1 VCLDCARGFGAPREV
16 VETAPNFSPAFQMNI
31 SEAFIRRPI
40 ATSLLATG
48 LMLAGLVAYRFLPV
62 APLPQVDFP
71 TINVSANY
79 PGVDPGTAATS
90 LAAPLERRF
99 ANIAGVNEITSV
111 SQLNGTRI
119 TLQFDL
125 SRDINGAARDVQA
138 AINAASS
145 ELPAGLP
152 SPPTYRKANPND
164 TPVLILALTS
174 DAVPL
179 SQIYNQAE
187 ELLVP
192 AISQVPGVSEVD
204 VGGGARTAVRVQIDP
219 AALASMGLSMDNVRA
234 VLQGQNKDEPKGA
247 IDGDRISFTVN
258 TNDQLFTADQ
268 YKNLIIGEKNGVPI
282 PLSAVGHAIDATED
296 RLQAGW
302 FNSKRAVVMF
312 VRKQADANVIETV
325 DRIKAA
331 LPQLQRWLPPAI
343 HLQIQSDRTLTI
355 RASVADVQTALL
367 ISVALVVMVCFL
379 FLRRV
384 STTFIVCITVPL
396 ALAGTFAMM
405 YLLKFSLDN
414 ISLMALT
421 ISVGFVVDDAIVVIE
436 NIVRH
441 LEQGLSPF
449 EATIRGARQIGFTV
463 VSISISL
470 VAVFIP
476 LLFMGGIIGRQFHEF
491 SVTLSVAILVSAVV
505 SLTLT
510 PMLCSRFLRE
520 EKPEQYRGWFYRTTE
535 RIFEGMIDVYSRSLR
550 WVLRHSFLMLL
561 VTTLTLCMTIW
572 LYNIVPKGFFP
583 QQDTGMIMG
592 ITEAAQDISFEAM
605 VKKQNLVTE
614 IVKSDPAV
622 ASVTSAVG
630 SGGGGNGNTGRMF
643 ITLKPRKE
651 RNVTATEVVAR
662 IRGKTA
668 RIPGVSVFLQ
678 AAQDIRIGGRA
689 TKGQYIYSLVSPS
702 QDDLNTYVPKLMA
715 ALQKSAKLKDVT
727 TDQQQS
733 GLQSNV
739 LVDRVKASELGI
751 RPQQV
756 DSALDSAFGQREVSV
771 VYNDRDQFHVV
782 LEALPQYLGDPS
794 ALSKI
799 YIPGSN
805 GIQVPLSAI
814 AKIQTTNTP
823 TAINHQGQFPAV
835 TFSFNLDPG
844 TSLQGATRIIEQ
856 AARNINMPD
865 TIRGSFQG
873 TAQVF
878 QDSLSSEPILILTAI
893 IAVYIVLG
901 VLYESYVHPLTIL
914 STLPSAGL
922 GALLA
927 LILWKVDLSIVSI
940 IGIIL
945 LIGIV
950 KKNAIMMVDFALEV
964 EREHN
969 LSPAEAIYQAC
980 CVRFRPILMTT
991 LAAMFGAI
999 PLAIGQGDGSEIRQ
1013 PLGVAIIGGLLVSQ
1027 LLTLYTTPV
1036 IYLYLDRLRQGRSR
1050 SEPIALPNPA

>member
-1 VCLDCARGFGAPREV
+1 
-16 VETAPNFSPAFQMNI
+16 MNI
-31 SEAFIRRPI
+31 SEPFVRRPI
-40 ATSLLATG
+40 ATSLLAIG
-48 LMLAGLVAYRFLPV
+48 LMLVGAVAYKFLPV

-71 TINVSANY
+71 SINVSATY
-79 PGVDPGTAATS
+79 SGVDPETAATS

-145 ELPAGLP
+145 ELPPGLP

-164 TPVLILALTS
+164 LPVLILALTS
-174 DAVPL
+174 DSVPL
-179 SQIYNQAE
+179 SVIYNQAV

-192 AISQVPGVSEVD
+192 ALSQVPGVSEVD
-204 VGGGARTAVRVQIDP
+204 VGGGARTAVRIQVDP
-219 AALASMGLSMDNVRA
+219 AALASMGLSIDNVRA
-234 VLQGQNKDEPKGA
+234 VLQSQNKDSPKGA
-247 IDGDRISFTVN
+247 IDGDQISFTIN
-258 TNDQLFTADQ
+258 ANDQLFNADQ

-282 PLSAVGHAIDATED
+282 PLSAVGRAIDGTED
-296 RLQAGW
+296 RLQAAW
-302 FNSKRAVVMF
+302 FNSKRAVVLF

-325 DRIKAA
+325 DRMKAI
-331 LPQLQRWLPPAI
+331 LPQLERWLPPAI
-343 HLQIQSDRTLTI
+343 HLEIQSDRTVTI
-355 RASVADVQTALL
+355 RASVADVQTSLL
-367 ISVALVVMVCFL
+367 ISVGLVVLVCFV
-379 FLRRV
+379 FLRRI
-384 STTFIVCITVPL
+384 STTFIACVTVPL
-396 ALAGTFAMM
+396 ALAGTFAVM

-441 LEQGLSPF
+441 LEQGLTPL
-449 EATIRGARQIGFTV
+449 EATLAGARQIGFTV
-463 VSISISL
+463 LSISISL

-510 PMLCSRFLRE
+510 PMLCSRLLRE
-520 EKPEQYRGWFYRTTE
+520 ETSGQTRGWFYRVTE
-535 RIFEGMIDVYSRSLR
+535 KMLSGLIGVYSSSLR
-550 WVLRHSFLMLL
+550 WVLRHSFLMLI
-561 VTTLTLCMTIW
+561 VTGVTICLTIW
-572 LYNIVPKGFFP
+572 LYTIVPKGFFP
-583 QQDTGMIMG
+583 QQDTGLIMG
-592 ITEAAQDISFEAM
+592 ITEAAQDISFDAM
-605 VKKQNLVTE
+605 VLKQNQVTE
-614 IVKSDPAV
+614 IVKNDPAV

-630 SGGGGNGNTGRMF
+630 SGGGGSLNTGRMF
-643 ITLKPRKE
+643 ITLKPRRE
-651 RNVTATEVVAR
+651 RDLNATEVVAR

-668 RIPGVSVFLQ
+668 RIPGIGVFLQ
-678 AAQDIRIGGRA
+678 ASQDIRIGGRA

-702 QDDLNTYVPKLMA
+702 QDDLNSFAPKLMA
-715 ALQKSAKLKDVT
+715 ALQKNPKLKDLT
-727 TDQQQS
+727 TDQQQQ

-739 LVDRVKASELGI
+739 VVDRNKASQLGI
-751 RPQQV
+751 QPEQV
-756 DSALDSAFGQREVSV
+756 DSALYSAFGQRAVSV
-771 VYNDRDQFHVV
+771 VYNDRDQFHVI
-782 LEALPQYLGDPS
+782 LEALPQYLADPT
-794 ALSKI
+794 ALDKI
-799 YIPGSN
+799 YISGTT

-814 AKIQTTNTP
+814 AHFQTSYTP

-844 TSLQGATRIIEQ
+844 TSLEQATAIIEK
-856 AARNINMPD
+856 AASDIHMPD
-865 TIRGSFQG
+865 SIRGSFQG

-878 QDSLSSEPILILTAI
+878 QDSLSSEPVLILTAI

-901 VLYESYVHPLTIL
+901 ILYESYIHPITIL

-927 LILWKVDLSIVSI
+927 LILCKVDLSIVSI

-950 KKNAIMMVDFALEV
+950 KKNAIMMVDFALEA
-964 EREHN
+964 EREQK
-969 LSPAEAIYQAC
+969 LSPADAIYQAC
-980 CVRFRPILMTT
+980 VVRFRPILMTT
-991 LAAMFGAI
+991 LAAMFGAV
-999 PLAIGQGDGSEIRQ
+999 PLAVGHGDGSEIRQ
-1013 PLGVAIIGGLLVSQ
+1013 PLGVAIIGGLIVSQ
-1027 LLTLYTTPV
+1027 LLTLYTTPI
-1036 IYLYLDRLRQGRSR
+1036 IYLYLDRLRVQRHDPAPVA
-1050 SEPIALPNPA
+1050 EPHPA

>member
-1 VCLDCARGFGAPREV
+1 M
-16 VETAPNFSPAFQMNI
+16 SI
-31 SEAFIRRPI
+31 SEPFVRRPI
-40 ATSLLATG
+40 ATSLLAVG
-48 LMLAGLVAYRFLPV
+48 LLLVGIVAYRFLPV

-71 TINVSANY
+71 SINVSATY
-79 PGVDPGTAATS
+79 SGVDPETAATS

-145 ELPAGLP
+145 ELPPGLP

-164 TPVLILALTS
+164 LPVLILALTS
-174 DAVPL
+174 DSVPL
-179 SQIYNQAE
+179 SVIYNQAE

-192 AISQVPGVSEVD
+192 ALSQVPGVSEVD
-204 VGGGARTAVRVQIDP
+204 VGGGARTAVRVQVDP
-219 AALASMGLSMDNVRA
+219 AALASMGLSIDNVRA
-234 VLQGQNKDEPKGA
+234 VLQSQNKDEPKGA
-247 IDGDRISFTVN
+247 VDGDRIHFTVN
-258 TNDQLFTADQ
+258 ANDQLFNADQ

-282 PLSAVGHAIDATED
+282 PLSAVGHAIDGTED
-296 RLQAGW
+296 RLQAAW
-302 FNSKRAVVMF
+302 FNSKRAVVLF

-325 DRIKAA
+325 DRMKAL
-331 LPQLQRWLPPAI
+331 LPQLERWLPPAI
-343 HLQIQSDRTLTI
+343 HLDIQSDRTVTI
-355 RASVADVQTALL
+355 RASVADVQTSLL
-367 ISVALVVMVCFL
+367 ISVGLVVMVCFV

-384 STTFIVCITVPL
+384 STTFIACVTVPL

-441 LEQGLSPF
+441 LEQGLTPL
-449 EATIRGARQIGFTV
+449 EATLKGARQIGFTV
-463 VSISISL
+463 LSISVSL

-491 SVTLSVAILVSAVV
+491 SVTLSVAIIVSAVV

-510 PMLCSRFLRE
+510 PMLCSRLLRGE
-520 EKPEQYRGWFYRTTE
+520 ESAQTRGWFYRATE
-535 RIFEGMIDVYSRSLR
+535 KMFNGMLGLYSRSLQ
-550 WVLRHSFLMLL
+550 WVLRHSFLMMI
-561 VTTLTLCMTIW
+561 VTAVTICLTVW
-572 LYNIVPKGFFP
+572 LYTIVPKGFFP
-583 QQDTGMIMG
+583 QQDTGLIMG
-592 ITEAAQDISFEAM
+592 ITEAAQDISFDAM
-605 VKKQNLVTE
+605 VQKQNLVTE
-614 IVKSDPAV
+614 IVRNDPAV

-630 SGGGGNGNTGRMF
+630 SGGGGSLNTGRMF

-651 RNVTATEVVAR
+651 RNITATEVVAR

-668 RIPGVSVFLQ
+668 RIPGIGVFLQ
-678 AAQDIRIGGRA
+678 ASQDIRIGGRA

-702 QDDLNTYVPKLMA
+702 QGDLSSFVPKLMA
-715 ALQKSAKLKDVT
+715 ALQKNSKLKDLT
-727 TDQQQS
+727 TDQQQL

-739 LVDRVKASELGI
+739 VVDRIKASQLGI
-751 RPQQV
+751 QPEQV
-756 DSALDSAFGQREVSV
+756 DSVLYSAFGQRAVSV
-771 VYNDRDQFHVV
+771 VYNDRDQFHVI
-782 LEALPQYLGDPS
+782 LEALPQYLADPT
-794 ALSKI
+794 ALDKV
-799 YIPGSN
+799 YISGTA

-814 AKIQTTNTP
+814 AHFQFSNTP

-844 TSLQGATRIIEQ
+844 TSLEQATAIIEK
-856 AARNINMPD
+856 AASDIHMPD
-865 TIRGSFQG
+865 SVRGSFQG

-893 IAVYIVLG
+893 VAVYIVLG
-901 VLYESYVHPLTIL
+901 VLYESYIHPITIL

-927 LILWKVDLSIVSI
+927 LLLCHVDLSIVSI

-950 KKNAIMMVDFALEV
+950 KKNAIMMVDFALEA
-964 EREHN
+964 EREQN
-969 LSPAEAIYQAC
+969 LTPAEAIYQAC
-980 CVRFRPILMTT
+980 IVRFRPIMMTT
-991 LAAMFGAI
+991 LAAMFGAV
-999 PLAIGQGDGSEIRQ
+999 PLATGQGDGSEIRQ
-1013 PLGVAIIGGLLVSQ
+1013 PLGVAIIGGLIVSQ
-1027 LLTLYTTPV
+1027 LLTLYTTPI
-1036 IYLYLDRLRQGRSR
+1036 IYLYLDRLQVRRQETAPVA
-1050 SEPIALPNPA
+1050 EPHPA

>member
-1 VCLDCARGFGAPREV
+1 
-16 VETAPNFSPAFQMNI
+16 MNI
-31 SEAFIRRPI
+31 SEPFIRRPI
-40 ATSLLATG
+40 ATSLLAAG

-71 TINVSANY
+71 TINVSAN
-79 PGVDPGTAATS
+79 DPGADPDTAATS

-99 ANIAGVNEITSV
+99 ANIAGINEITSV
-111 SQLNGTRI
+111 SQLNGARI

-138 AINAASS
+138 AINAASN
-145 ELPAGLP
+145 ELPSGLP
-152 SPPTYRKANPND
+152 NPPSYRKANPND

-179 SQIYNQAE
+179 SQIYNLAE

-204 VGGGARTAVRVQIDP
+204 VGGGARTAVRIQVDP
-219 AALASMGLSMDNVRA
+219 AALASMGLNIDNVRA

-258 TNDQLFTADQ
+258 ANDQLFNADQ
-268 YKNLIIGEKNGVPI
+268 YKNLIIGERNGVPV
-282 PLSAVGHAIDATED
+282 PLSAVGRAIDATED
-296 RLQAGW
+296 RLQAAW
-302 FNSKRAVVMF
+302 FNSKRSVVMF
-312 VRKQADANVIETV
+312 VRKQADANVIQTV
-325 DRIKAA
+325 DRIKAI

-343 HLQIQSDRTLTI
+343 HVQIQSDRTLTI
-355 RASVADVQTALL
+355 RASVADVQTSLL

-384 STTFIVCITVPL
+384 SSTFIACVTVPL

-436 NIVRH
+436 NVVRH
-441 LEQGLSPF
+441 LEQGMTPL
-449 EATIRGARQIGFTV
+449 EATLKGARQIGFTV

-476 LLFMGGIIGRQFHEF
+476 LLFMGGTIGRQFHEF

-510 PMLCSRFLRE
+510 PMLCSRLLRE
-520 EKPEQYRGWFYRTTE
+520 QKSEQHQGWFYKITE
-535 RIFEGMIDVYSRSLR
+535 VAFKGMLGLYSRTLR
-550 WVLRHSFLMLL
+550 WVLKHSFLMLL
-561 VTTLTLCMTIW
+561 VTAATICVTVW

-583 QQDTGMIMG
+583 QQDTGLIMG

-605 VKKQNLVTE
+605 VAKQNMVTE
-614 IVKSDPAV
+614 IVKRDPAV

-651 RNVTATEVVAR
+651 RNATATEVVAR

-668 RIPGVSVFLQ
+668 GIPGIGVFLQ

-689 TKGQYIYSLVSPS
+689 TKGQYIYSLVSAS
-702 QDDLNTYVPKLMA
+702 QADLNTYVPKLMA
-715 ALQKSAKLKDVT
+715 ALQKNPKLKDLT
-727 TDQQQS
+727 TDQQQR
-733 GLQSNV
+733 GLQTNV
-739 LVDRVKASELGI
+739 VVDRVKASQLGI
-751 RPQQV
+751 YPQQV
-756 DSALDSAFGQREVSV
+756 DSALYSAFGQRQVSV
-771 VYNDRDQFHVV
+771 VYNDRDQFHVI
-782 LEALPQYLGDPS
+782 LEASPQYLADPT
-794 ALSKI
+794 ALEKI
-799 YIPGSN
+799 YVTGA
-805 GIQVPLSAI
+805 GRLQVPLSAI
-814 AKIQTTNTP
+814 ASIQTSNTP

-844 TSLQGATRIIEQ
+844 ISLQEATQIIEK
-856 AARNINMPD
+856 AARDVNMPD
-865 TIRGSFQG
+865 TVQGSFQG

-878 QDSLSSEPILILTAI
+878 HDSLSSQPVLILTAI

-901 VLYESYVHPLTIL
+901 VLYESYIHPLTIL

-927 LILWKVDLSIVSI
+927 LLICRIDLSIVSV

-964 EREHN
+964 ERDEQ
-969 LSPAEAIYQAC
+969 LPPAEAIYQAC
-980 CVRFRPILMTT
+980 CIRFRPIIMTT
-991 LAAMFGAI
+991 LAAMFGAV

-1013 PLGVAIIGGLLVSQ
+1013 PLGVAIIGGLIVSQ
-1027 LLTLYTTPV
+1027 MLTLYTTPV
-1036 IYLYLDRLRQGRSR
+1036 IYLYLDRLRQPRRG
-1050 SEPIALPNPA
+1050 SEPVALPHPA

>member
-1 VCLDCARGFGAPREV
+1 
-16 VETAPNFSPAFQMNI
+16 MNI
-31 SEAFIRRPI
+31 SEPFIRRPI
-40 ATSLLATG
+40 ATSLLAAG

-71 TINVSANY
+71 TINVSAN
-79 PGVDPGTAATS
+79 DPGADPDTAATS

-99 ANIAGVNEITSV
+99 ANIAGINEITSV
-111 SQLNGTRI
+111 SQLNGARI

-138 AINAASS
+138 AINAASN
-145 ELPAGLP
+145 ELPSGLP
-152 SPPTYRKANPND
+152 NPPSYRKANPND

-179 SQIYNQAE
+179 SQIYNLAE

-204 VGGGARTAVRVQIDP
+204 VGGGARTAVRIQVDP
-219 AALASMGLSMDNVRA
+219 AALASMGLNIDNVRA

-247 IDGDRISFTVN
+247 IDGDLISFTVN
-258 TNDQLFTADQ
+258 ANDQLFNADQ
-268 YKNLIIGEKNGVPI
+268 YKNLIIGERNGVPV
-282 PLSAVGHAIDATED
+282 PLSAVGRAIDATED
-296 RLQAGW
+296 RLQAAW
-302 FNSKRAVVMF
+302 FNSKRSVVMF
-312 VRKQADANVIETV
+312 VRKQADANVIQTV
-325 DRIKAA
+325 DRIKAI

-343 HLQIQSDRTLTI
+343 HVQIQSDRTLTI
-355 RASVADVQTALL
+355 RASVADVQTSLL

-384 STTFIVCITVPL
+384 SSTFIACVTVPL

-436 NIVRH
+436 NVVRH
-441 LEQGLSPF
+441 LEQGMTPL
-449 EATIRGARQIGFTV
+449 EATLKGARQIGFTV

-476 LLFMGGIIGRQFHEF
+476 LLFMGGTIGRQFHEF

-510 PMLCSRFLRE
+510 PMLCSRLLRE
-520 EKPEQYRGWFYRTTE
+520 QTPEQAQGWFYKITE
-535 RIFEGMIDVYSRSLR
+535 GAFKGMLGLYSRTLR
-550 WVLRHSFLMLL
+550 WVLKHSFLMLL
-561 VTTLTLCMTIW
+561 VTAATICVTVW
-572 LYNIVPKGFFP
+572 LYNVVPKGFFP
-583 QQDTGMIMG
+583 QQDTGLIMG

-605 VKKQNLVTE
+605 VAKQNLVTE
-614 IVKSDPAV
+614 IVKRDPAV

-651 RNVTATEVVAR
+651 RNATATEVVAR

-668 RIPGVSVFLQ
+668 GIPGIGVFLQ

-689 TKGQYIYSLVSPS
+689 TKGQYIYSLVSAS
-702 QDDLNTYVPKLMA
+702 QADLNTYVPKLTD
-715 ALQKSAKLKDVT
+715 ALQKNPKLKDLT
-727 TDQQQS
+727 TDQQQL
-733 GLQSNV
+733 GLQTNV
-739 LVDRVKASELGI
+739 VVDRVKASQLGI
-751 RPQQV
+751 YPQQV
-756 DSALDSAFGQREVSV
+756 DSALYSAFGQRQVSV
-771 VYNDRDQFHVV
+771 VYNDRDQFHVI
-782 LEALPQYLGDPS
+782 LEASPQYLADPT
-794 ALSKI
+794 ALEKI
-799 YIPGSN
+799 YVTGA
-805 GIQVPLSAI
+805 GRIQVPLSAI
-814 AKIQTTNTP
+814 ASIQTSNTP

-844 TSLQGATRIIEQ
+844 VSLQEATQIIEK
-856 AARNINMPD
+856 AARDINMPD
-865 TIRGSFQG
+865 TVRGSFQG

-878 QDSLSSEPILILTAI
+878 QDSLSSQPVLILTAI

-901 VLYESYVHPLTIL
+901 ILYESYIHPLTIL

-927 LILWKVDLSIVSI
+927 LLICRVDLSIVSV

-964 EREHN
+964 ERDEQ
-969 LSPAEAIYQAC
+969 LPPAEAIYQAC
-980 CVRFRPILMTT
+980 CIRFRPIIMTT
-991 LAAMFGAI
+991 LAAMFGAV

-1013 PLGVAIIGGLLVSQ
+1013 PLGVAIIGGLIVSQ
-1027 LLTLYTTPV
+1027 MLTLYTTPV
-1036 IYLYLDRLRQGRSR
+1036 IYLYLDRLRQPRRG
-1050 SEPIALPNPA
+1050 SEPVALPHPA

>member
-1 VCLDCARGFGAPREV
+1 
-16 VETAPNFSPAFQMNI
+16 MNI
-31 SEAFIRRPI
+31 SEPFVRRPI
-40 ATSLLATG
+40 ATSLLAIG
-48 LMLAGLVAYRFLPV
+48 LMLVGAVAYKFLPV

-71 TINVSANY
+71 SINVSATY
-79 PGVDPGTAATS
+79 SGVDPETAATS

-145 ELPAGLP
+145 ELPPGLP

-164 TPVLILALTS
+164 LPVLILALTS
-174 DAVPL
+174 DSVPL
-179 SQIYNQAE
+179 SVIYNQAV

-192 AISQVPGVSEVD
+192 ALSQVPGVSEVD
-204 VGGGARTAVRVQIDP
+204 VGGGARTAVRIQVDP
-219 AALASMGLSMDNVRA
+219 AALASMGLSIDNVRA
-234 VLQGQNKDEPKGA
+234 VLQSQNKDSPKGA
-247 IDGDRISFTVN
+247 IDGDQISFTIN
-258 TNDQLFTADQ
+258 ANDQLFNADQ

-282 PLSAVGHAIDATED
+282 PLSAVGRAIDGTED
-296 RLQAGW
+296 RLQAAW
-302 FNSKRAVVMF
+302 FNSKRAVVLF

-325 DRIKAA
+325 DRMKAI
-331 LPQLQRWLPPAI
+331 LPQLERWLPPAI
-343 HLQIQSDRTLTI
+343 HLEIQSDRTVTI
-355 RASVADVQTALL
+355 RASVADVQTSLL
-367 ISVALVVMVCFL
+367 ISVGLVVLVCFV
-379 FLRRV
+379 FLRRI
-384 STTFIVCITVPL
+384 STTFIACVTVPL
-396 ALAGTFAMM
+396 ALAGTFAVM

-441 LEQGLSPF
+441 LEQGLTPL
-449 EATIRGARQIGFTV
+449 EATLAGARQIGFTV
-463 VSISISL
+463 LSISISL

-510 PMLCSRFLRE
+510 PMLCSRLLRE
-520 EKPEQYRGWFYRTTE
+520 ETSGQTRGWFYRVTE
-535 RIFEGMIDVYSRSLR
+535 KMLSGLIGVYSSSLR
-550 WVLRHSFLMLL
+550 WVLRHSFLMLI
-561 VTTLTLCMTIW
+561 VTGVTICLTIW
-572 LYNIVPKGFFP
+572 LYTIVPKGFFP
-583 QQDTGMIMG
+583 QQDTGLIMG
-592 ITEAAQDISFEAM
+592 ITEAAQDISFDAM
-605 VKKQNLVTE
+605 VLKQNQVTE
-614 IVKSDPAV
+614 IVKNDPAV

-630 SGGGGNGNTGRMF
+630 SSGGGSLNTGRMF
-643 ITLKPRKE
+643 ITLKPRRE
-651 RNVTATEVVAR
+651 RDLNATEVVAR

-668 RIPGVSVFLQ
+668 RIPGIGVFLQ
-678 AAQDIRIGGRA
+678 ASQDIRIGGRA

-702 QDDLNTYVPKLMA
+702 QDDLNSFAPKLMA
-715 ALQKSAKLKDVT
+715 ALQKNPKLKDLT
-727 TDQQQS
+727 TDQQQQ

-739 LVDRVKASELGI
+739 VVDRNKASQLGI
-751 RPQQV
+751 QPEQV
-756 DSALDSAFGQREVSV
+756 DSALYSAFGQRAVSV
-771 VYNDRDQFHVV
+771 VYNDRDQFHVI
-782 LEALPQYLGDPS
+782 LEALPQYLADPT
-794 ALSKI
+794 ALDKI
-799 YIPGSN
+799 YISGTT

-814 AKIQTTNTP
+814 AHFQTSYTP

-844 TSLQGATRIIEQ
+844 TSLEQATAIIEK
-856 AARNINMPD
+856 AASDIHMPD
-865 TIRGSFQG
+865 SIRGSFQG

-878 QDSLSSEPILILTAI
+878 QDSLSSEPVLILTAI

-901 VLYESYVHPLTIL
+901 ILYESYIHPITIL

-927 LILWKVDLSIVSI
+927 LILCKVDLSIVSI

-950 KKNAIMMVDFALEV
+950 KKNAIMMVDFALEA
-964 EREHN
+964 EREQK
-969 LSPAEAIYQAC
+969 LSPADAIYQAC
-980 CVRFRPILMTT
+980 VVRFRPILMTT
-991 LAAMFGAI
+991 LAAMFGAV
-999 PLAIGQGDGSEIRQ
+999 PLAVGHGDGSEIRQ
-1013 PLGVAIIGGLLVSQ
+1013 PLGVAIIGGLIVSQ
-1027 LLTLYTTPV
+1027 LLTLYTTPI
-1036 IYLYLDRLRQGRSR
+1036 IYLYLDRLRVQRHDPAPVA
-1050 SEPIALPNPA
+1050 EPHPA

>member
-1 VCLDCARGFGAPREV
+1 
-16 VETAPNFSPAFQMNI
+16 MNI
-31 SEAFIRRPI
+31 SEPFVRRPI
-40 ATSLLATG
+40 ATSLLAVG
-48 LMLAGLVAYRFLPV
+48 LLLVGAVAYRFLPV

-71 TINVSANY
+71 SINVSASY
-79 PGVDPGTAATS
+79 SGVDPETAATS

-145 ELPAGLP
+145 ELPPGLP

-164 TPVLILALTS
+164 LPVLILALTS
-174 DAVPL
+174 DSVPL
-179 SQIYNQAE
+179 SVIYNQAE

-192 AISQVPGVSEVD
+192 ALSQVPGVSEVD
-204 VGGGARTAVRVQIDP
+204 VGGGARTAVRIQVDP
-219 AALASMGLSMDNVRA
+219 AALASMGLSIDNVRA
-234 VLQGQNKDEPKGA
+234 VLQSQNKDSPKGA
-247 IDGDRISFTVN
+247 IDGDHISFTIN
-258 TNDQLFTADQ
+258 ANDQLFNADQ

-282 PLSAVGHAIDATED
+282 PLSAVGRAIDATED
-296 RLQAGW
+296 RLQAAW
-302 FNSKRAVVMF
+302 FNSKRAVVLF

-325 DRIKAA
+325 DRMKAI
-331 LPQLQRWLPPAI
+331 LPQLERWLPPAI
-343 HLQIQSDRTLTI
+343 HLEIQSDRTLTI
-355 RASVADVQTALL
+355 RASVADVQTSLL
-367 ISVALVVMVCFL
+367 ISVGLVVMVCFV

-384 STTFIVCITVPL
+384 STTFIACVTVPL
-396 ALAGTFAMM
+396 ALAGTFAVM

-441 LEQGLSPF
+441 LEQGFTPL
-449 EATIRGARQIGFTV
+449 EATLKGARQIGFTV
-463 VSISISL
+463 LSISISL

-510 PMLCSRFLRE
+510 PMLCSRLLRE
-520 EKPEQYRGWFYRTTE
+520 EKSDQPRGWFYRATE
-535 RIFEGMIDVYSRSLR
+535 TMLSGLINIYSSSLR
-550 WVLRHSFLMLL
+550 WVLRHSFLMLI
-561 VTTLTLCMTIW
+561 VTAVTICLTVW
-572 LYNIVPKGFFP
+572 LYTIVPKGFFP
-583 QQDTGMIMG
+583 QQDTGLIMG
-592 ITEAAQDISFEAM
+592 ITEAAQDISFDAM
-605 VKKQNLVTE
+605 VLKQNQVTE
-614 IVKSDPAV
+614 IVKNDPAV

-630 SGGGGNGNTGRMF
+630 SGGGGSLNTGRMF
-643 ITLKPRKE
+643 ITLKPRRE
-651 RNVTATEVVAR
+651 RDLNATEVVAR

-668 RIPGVSVFLQ
+668 KIPGIGVFLQ
-678 AAQDIRIGGRA
+678 ASQDIRIGGRA

-702 QDDLNTYVPKLMA
+702 QDDLNSFVPKLMA
-715 ALQKSAKLKDVT
+715 ALQKNPKLKDLT
-727 TDQQQS
+727 TDQQQQ

-739 LVDRVKASELGI
+739 VVDRVKASQLGI
-751 RPQQV
+751 QPEQV
-756 DSALDSAFGQREVSV
+756 DSALYSAFGQRAVSV
-771 VYNDRDQFHVV
+771 VYNDRDQFHVI
-782 LEALPQYLGDPS
+782 LEALPQYLADPT
-794 ALSKI
+794 ALDKI
-799 YIPGSN
+799 YISGTT

-814 AKIQTTNTP
+814 AHFQTSNTP

-844 TSLQGATRIIEQ
+844 TSLEQATAIIEK
-856 AARNINMPD
+856 AASDIHMPD
-865 TIRGSFQG
+865 SIRGSFQG

-901 VLYESYVHPLTIL
+901 VLYESYIHPITIL

-927 LILWKVDLSIVSI
+927 LLLCKVDLSIVSI

-950 KKNAIMMVDFALEV
+950 KKNAIMMVDFALEA
-964 EREHN
+964 EREQK
-969 LSPAEAIYQAC
+969 LSPADAIYQAC
-980 CVRFRPILMTT
+980 VVRFRPILMTT
-991 LAAMFGAI
+991 LAAMFGAV
-999 PLAIGQGDGSEIRQ
+999 PLAMGHGDGSEIRQ
-1013 PLGVAIIGGLLVSQ
+1013 PLGVAIIGGLIVSQ
-1027 LLTLYTTPV
+1027 LLTLYTTPI
-1036 IYLYLDRLRQGRSR
+1036 IYLYLDRLRVQRHDPAPAP
-1050 SEPIALPNPA
+1050 EPQPA

>member
-1 VCLDCARGFGAPREV
+1 M
-16 VETAPNFSPAFQMNI
+16 SI
-31 SEAFIRRPI
+31 SEPFVRRPI
-40 ATSLLATG
+40 ATSLLAIG
-48 LMLAGLVAYRFLPV
+48 LMLAGMVAYKFLPV

-71 TINVSANY
+71 SINVSATY
-79 PGVDPGTAATS
+79 SGVDPETAATS

-152 SPPTYRKANPND
+152 SPPNYRKANPND
-164 TPVLILALTS
+164 LPVLILALTS
-174 DAVPL
+174 DSVPL
-179 SQIYNQAE
+179 SAIYNQAE

-192 AISQVPGVSEVD
+192 ALSQVPGVSEVD
-204 VGGGARTAVRVQIDP
+204 VGGGARTAVRVQVDP
-219 AALASMGLSMDNVRA
+219 SALAEMGLSIDNVRS
-234 VLQGQNKDEPKGA
+234 VLQGQNKDEPKGS
-247 IDGDRISFTVN
+247 IQGNQISFTVN
-258 TNDQLFTADQ
+258 ANDQLFSADQ

-282 PLSAVGHAIDATED
+282 PLGAVGRAIDGTED

-312 VRKQADANVIETV
+312 VRKQADANVIDTV
-325 DRIKAA
+325 DRMKAM
-331 LPQLQRWLPPAI
+331 LPQLKRWLPPAI
-343 HLQIQSDRTLTI
+343 HLDIQSDRTITI
-355 RASVADVQTALL
+355 RASVADVQTSLL
-367 ISVALVVMVCFL
+367 ISVALVIMVCFV
-379 FLRRV
+379 FLRRI
-384 STTFIVCITVPL
+384 STTFIACVTVPL
-396 ALAGTFAMM
+396 ALAGTFAVM

-436 NIVRH
+436 NIVRY
-441 LEQGLSPF
+441 LEQGLTPL
-449 EATIRGARQIGFTV
+449 EATLKGARQIGFTV

-510 PMLCSRFLRE
+510 PMLCSRLLRE
-520 EKPEQYRGWFYRTTE
+520 EKPDQRRGWFYRATE
-535 RIFEGMIDVYSRSLR
+535 KMFGGMISIYSMSLR
-550 WVLRHSFLMLL
+550 WVLRHAFVMLI
-561 VTTLTLCMTIW
+561 VTAVTISLTVW
-572 LYNIVPKGFFP
+572 LYTVVPKGFFP
-583 QQDTGMIMG
+583 QQDTGLIMG
-592 ITEAAQDISFEAM
+592 ITEAAQDISFDAM
-605 VKKQNLVTE
+605 VQKQNLVTQ
-614 IVKSDPAV
+614 IVKNDPAV

-630 SGGGGNGNTGRMF
+630 SGGGGSLNTGRMF
-643 ITLKPRKE
+643 ITLKPRNE
-651 RNVTATEVVAR
+651 RNITATEVVAR

-668 RIPGVSVFLQ
+668 RIPGIGVFLQ

-702 QDDLNTYVPKLMA
+702 QDDLNVYVPKLMA
-715 ALQKSAKLKDVT
+715 ALQKNSKLKDLT
-727 TDQQQS
+727 TDQQQR

-739 LVDRVKASELGI
+739 VVDRVKASQLGI
-751 RPQQV
+751 QPGQV
-756 DSALDSAFGQREVSV
+756 DSALYSAFGQRAVSV
-771 VYNDRDQFHVV
+771 VYNDRDQFHVI
-782 LEALPQYLGDPS
+782 LEALPQYLADPT
-794 ALSKI
+794 ALDKI
-799 YIPGSN
+799 YISGTS

-814 AKIQTTNTP
+814 AHFQTSNSP

-835 TFSFNLDPG
+835 TFSFNLDPD
-844 TSLQGATRIIEQ
+844 TSLQQATTIIEK
-856 AARNINMPD
+856 AASDIHMPD
-865 TIRGSFQG
+865 SIRGSFQG

-893 IAVYIVLG
+893 VAVYIVLG
-901 VLYESYVHPLTIL
+901 VLYESYIHPITIL

-927 LILWKVDLSIVSI
+927 LLLCKVDLSIVSI

-950 KKNAIMMVDFALEV
+950 KKNAIMMVDFALEA
-964 EREHN
+964 EREEK
-969 LSPAEAIYQAC
+969 LSPADAIYQAC
-980 CVRFRPILMTT
+980 IVRFRPIMMTT

-999 PLAIGQGDGSEIRQ
+999 PLAVGQGDGSEIRQ
-1013 PLGVAIIGGLLVSQ
+1013 PLGVAIIGGLIVSQ
-1027 LLTLYTTPV
+1027 LLTLYTTPI
-1036 IYLYLDRLRQGRSR
+1036 IYLYLDRLRMPRR
-1050 SEPIALPNPA
+1050 ATAPLAEPHPA

>member
-1 VCLDCARGFGAPREV
+1 
-16 VETAPNFSPAFQMNI
+16 MNI
-31 SEAFIRRPI
+31 SEPFVRRPI
-40 ATSLLATG
+40 ATSLLAIG
-48 LMLAGLVAYRFLPV
+48 LMLVGAVAYRFLPV

-71 TINVSANY
+71 SINVSATY
-79 PGVDPGTAATS
+79 SGVDPETAATS

-145 ELPAGLP
+145 ELPPGLP

-164 TPVLILALTS
+164 LPVLILALTS
-174 DAVPL
+174 DSVPL
-179 SQIYNQAE
+179 SVIYNQAV

-192 AISQVPGVSEVD
+192 ALSQVPGVSEVD
-204 VGGGARTAVRVQIDP
+204 VGGGARTAVRIQVDP
-219 AALASMGLSMDNVRA
+219 AALASMGLSIDNVRA
-234 VLQGQNKDEPKGA
+234 VLQSQNKDSPKGA
-247 IDGDRISFTVN
+247 IDGNQISFTIN
-258 TNDQLFTADQ
+258 ANDQLFNADQ

-282 PLSAVGHAIDATED
+282 PLSAVGRAIDATED
-296 RLQAGW
+296 RLQAAW
-302 FNSKRAVVMF
+302 FNSKRAVVLF

-325 DRIKAA
+325 DRMKAI
-331 LPQLQRWLPPAI
+331 LPQLERWLPPAI
-343 HLQIQSDRTLTI
+343 HLDIQSDRTITI
-355 RASVADVQTALL
+355 RASVADVQTSLL
-367 ISVALVVMVCFL
+367 ISVGLVVVVCFV

-384 STTFIVCITVPL
+384 STTFIACVTVPL
-396 ALAGTFAMM
+396 ALAGTFAVM

-441 LEQGLSPF
+441 LEQGLTPL
-449 EATIRGARQIGFTV
+449 EATLAGSRQIGFTV
-463 VSISISL
+463 LSISISL

-491 SVTLSVAILVSAVV
+491 AVTLSVAILVSAVV

-510 PMLCSRFLRE
+510 PMLCSRLLRE
-520 EKPEQYRGWFYRTTE
+520 EKSNQPRGWFYRATE
-535 RIFEGMIDVYSRSLR
+535 KMLSGLIGFYSSSLR
-550 WVLRHSFLMLL
+550 WVLRHSFLMLI
-561 VTTLTLCMTIW
+561 VTAVTICLTIW
-572 LYNIVPKGFFP
+572 LYTIVPKGFFP
-583 QQDTGMIMG
+583 QQDTGLIMG
-592 ITEAAQDISFEAM
+592 ITEAAQDISFDAM
-605 VKKQNLVTE
+605 VLKQNRVTE
-614 IVKSDPAV
+614 IVKNDPAV

-630 SGGGGNGNTGRMF
+630 SGGGGSLNTGRMF
-643 ITLKPRKE
+643 ITLKPRRE
-651 RNVTATEVVAR
+651 RDLNATEVVAR

-668 RIPGVSVFLQ
+668 RIPGIGVFLQ
-678 AAQDIRIGGRA
+678 ASQDIRIGGRA

-702 QDDLNTYVPKLMA
+702 QDDLNKFVPKLLA
-715 ALQKSAKLKDVT
+715 ALQKNPKLKDLT
-727 TDQQQS
+727 TDQQQQ

-739 LVDRVKASELGI
+739 VVDRIKASQLGI
-751 RPQQV
+751 QPEQV
-756 DSALDSAFGQREVSV
+756 DSALYSAFGQRAVST
-771 VYNDRDQFHVV
+771 VYNDRDQFHVIV
-782 LEALPQYLGDPS
+782 EALPQYLEEPT
-794 ALSKI
+794 ALDKI
-799 YIPGSN
+799 YISGTT

-814 AKIQTTNTP
+814 AHFQTSNTP

-844 TSLQGATRIIEQ
+844 TSLEQATAIIEK
-856 AARNINMPD
+856 AASDIHMPD
-865 TIRGSFQG
+865 SIRGSFQG

-878 QDSLSSEPILILTAI
+878 QDSLSSEPVLILTAI

-901 VLYESYVHPLTIL
+901 VLYESYIHPITIL

-927 LILWKVDLSIVSI
+927 LLICKVDLSIVSI

-950 KKNAIMMVDFALEV
+950 KKNAIMMVDFALEA
-964 EREHN
+964 EREQK
-969 LSPAEAIYQAC
+969 LSPADAIYQAC
-980 CVRFRPILMTT
+980 VVRFRPILMTT
-991 LAAMFGAI
+991 LAAMFGAV
-999 PLAIGQGDGSEIRQ
+999 PLALGHGDGSEIRQ
-1013 PLGVAIIGGLLVSQ
+1013 PLGVAIIGGLIVSQ
-1027 LLTLYTTPV
+1027 LLTLYTTPI
-1036 IYLYLDRLRQGRSR
+1036 IYLYLDRLRVQRN
-1050 SEPIALPNPA
+1050 EPIPVPQAHPA

>member
-1 VCLDCARGFGAPREV
+1 
-16 VETAPNFSPAFQMNI
+16 MNI
-31 SEAFIRRPI
+31 SEPFIRRPI
-40 ATSLLATG
+40 ATSLLAIG
-48 LMLAGLVAYRFLPV
+48 LMLAGLVAYRSLPV
-62 APLPQVDFP
+62 APLPQVDIP
-71 TINVSANY
+71 TINVSASY
-79 PGVDPGTAATS
+79 PGVDPATASTS

-138 AINAASS
+138 AINAASN

-152 SPPTYRKANPND
+152 NPPTYRKANPAD
-164 TPVLILALTS
+164 RPILIFALTS
-174 DAVPL
+174 DSVPL
-179 SQIYNQAE
+179 SEIYNQAN

-192 AISQVPGVSEVD
+192 AISQVSGVSEVD
-204 VGGGARTAVRVQIDP
+204 VGGGAKTAVRIQVDP
-219 AALASMGLSMDNVRA
+219 AALASLGLSIDNVRS

-247 IDGDRISFTVN
+247 IDGDRISFMVN
-258 TNDQLFTADQ
+258 ANDQLFNADQ
-268 YKNLIIGEKNGVPI
+268 YKDLIIGEKNGVPI
-282 PLSAVGHAIDATED
+282 PLSAVGRAIDATED

-302 FNSKRAVVMF
+302 FNSKRAVVML
-312 VRKQADANVIETV
+312 VRKQADANVIDVV
-325 DRIKAA
+325 DRIKAI
-331 LPQLQRWLPPAI
+331 LPQLERWLPPAI

-355 RASVADVQTALL
+355 RASIADVQTCLL
-367 ISVALVVMVCFL
+367 ISVALVVMICFL
-379 FLRRV
+379 FLRRL
-384 STTFIVCITVPL
+384 STTFIACITVPL
-396 ALAGTFAMM
+396 ALAGTFGVM

-441 LEQGLSPF
+441 LEQGLTPM
-449 EATIRGARQIGFTV
+449 EATLRGARQIGFTI

-476 LLFMGGIIGRQFHEF
+476 LLFMGGIIGRLFHEF
-491 SVTLSVAILVSAVV
+491 SVTLSVAILVSAAV

-510 PMLCSRFLRE
+510 PMLCSRLLRE
-520 EKPEQYRGWFYRTTE
+520 EKPGQARGWFYRASE
-535 RIFEGMIDVYSRSLR
+535 KVFNGMLGIYSRSLR

-561 VTTLTLCMTIW
+561 VTAGTICLTIW
-572 LYNIVPKGFFP
+572 LYTIVPKGFFP
-583 QQDTGMIMG
+583 QQDTGMMFG
-592 ITEAAQDISFEAM
+592 ITEAAQDISFDAM
-605 VKKQNLVTE
+605 VAKQKQVTD
-614 IVKSDPAV
+614 IVMRDPAV
-622 ASVTSAVG
+622 ATVTSVVG
-630 SGGGGNGNTGRMF
+630 SGGGGSINTGRMF
-643 ITLKPRKE
+643 ISLKPRNQ
-651 RNVTATEVVAR
+651 RNLNATQVVAR

-668 RIPGVSVFLQ
+668 KIPGIGVFLQ
-678 AAQDIRIGGRA
+678 AAQDISVGGRSA
-689 TKGQYIYSLVSPS
+689 KGQYIYSLVSPT
-702 QDDLNTYVPKLMA
+702 QEDLNTYVPKLMD
-715 ALQKSAKLKDVT
+715 ALKKSPQLKDLT
-727 TDQQQS
+727 TDQQQL
-733 GLQSNV
+733 GLQTNV
-739 LVDRVKASELGI
+739 VVDRVKAAQLGI
-751 RPQQV
+751 QPEQV
-756 DSALDSAFGQREVSV
+756 DSALYSAFGQRQVSV

-782 LEALPQYLGDPS
+782 LEASPQYLADPT
-794 ALSKI
+794 ALDKI
-799 YIPGSN
+799 YISGTSH
-805 GIQVPLSAI
+805 IQVPLSAI
-814 AKIQTTNTP
+814 AHIQSTNTP

-844 TSLQGATRIIEQ
+844 TSLEQATQIIEN
-856 AARNINMPD
+856 AARSINMPD

-878 QDSLSSEPILILTAI
+878 TSSLASEPLLILTAI

-901 VLYESYVHPLTIL
+901 VLYESYIHPITIL

-964 EREHN
+964 EREEN

-980 CVRFRPILMTT
+980 VVRFRPIMMTT

-999 PLAIGQGDGSEIRQ
+999 PLAVGMGEGSEVRQ
-1013 PLGVAIIGGLLVSQ
+1013 PLGVAIIGGLMVSQ
-1027 LLTLYTTPV
+1027 LLTLYTTPI
-1036 IYLYLDRLRQGRSR
+1036 IYLYLDRLRRRRPARLPAPSP
-1050 SEPIALPNPA
+1050 EPVGV

>member
-1 VCLDCARGFGAPREV
+1 M
-16 VETAPNFSPAFQMNI
+16 SI
-31 SEAFIRRPI
+31 SEPFVRRPI
-40 ATSLLATG
+40 ATSLLAIG
-48 LMLAGLVAYRFLPV
+48 LMLAGMVAYKFLPV

-71 TINVSANY
+71 SINVSATY
-79 PGVDPGTAATS
+79 SGVDPETAATS

-164 TPVLILALTS
+164 LPVLILALTS
-174 DAVPL
+174 DSVPL
-179 SQIYNQAE
+179 SVIYNQAE

-192 AISQVPGVSEVD
+192 ALSQVPGVSEVD
-204 VGGGARTAVRVQIDP
+204 VGGGARTAVRVQVDP
-219 AALASMGLSMDNVRA
+219 AALAAMGLSIDNVRS

-247 IDGDRISFTVN
+247 MDGNRISFTVN
-258 TNDQLFTADQ
+258 ANDQLFSADQ

-282 PLSAVGHAIDATED
+282 PLSAVGKAIDGTED

-312 VRKQADANVIETV
+312 VRKQADANVIDTV
-325 DRIKAA
+325 DRMKAL
-331 LPQLQRWLPPAI
+331 LPQLKRWLPPAI
-343 HLQIQSDRTLTI
+343 HLDIQSDRTITI
-355 RASVADVQTALL
+355 RASVADVQTSLL
-367 ISVALVVMVCFL
+367 ISVALVVMVCFV

-384 STTFIVCITVPL
+384 STTFIACVTVPL
-396 ALAGTFAMM
+396 ALAGTFAVM

-441 LEQGLSPF
+441 LEQGLTPL
-449 EATIRGARQIGFTV
+449 EATLKGARQIGFTV

-510 PMLCSRFLRE
+510 PMLCSRLLRE
-520 EKPEQYRGWFYRTTE
+520 EKSDRRRGWFYQATE
-535 RIFEGMIDVYSRSLR
+535 KMFSLMIEIYSRSLR
-550 WVLRHSFLMLL
+550 WVLRHAFLMLV
-561 VTTLTLCMTIW
+561 VTAVTICLTVW
-572 LYNIVPKGFFP
+572 LYTVVPKGFFP
-583 QQDTGMIMG
+583 QQDTGLIMG
-592 ITEAAQDISFEAM
+592 ITEAAQDISFDAM
-605 VKKQNLVTE
+605 VQKQNLVSE
-614 IVKSDPAV
+614 IVKNDPAV

-630 SGGGGNGNTGRMF
+630 SGGGGSLNTGRMF

-651 RNVTATEVVAR
+651 RNITATEVVAR

-668 RIPGVSVFLQ
+668 RIPGIGVFLQ

-702 QDDLNTYVPKLMA
+702 QDDLNMYVPKLMA
-715 ALQKSAKLKDVT
+715 ALQKNSKLKDLT
-727 TDQQQS
+727 TDQQQQ

-739 LVDRVKASELGI
+739 VVDRVKASQLGI
-751 RPQQV
+751 QPGQV
-756 DSALDSAFGQREVSV
+756 DSALYSAFGQRAVSV
-771 VYNDRDQFHVV
+771 VYNDRDQFHVI
-782 LEALPQYLGDPS
+782 LEALPQYLADPT
-794 ALSKI
+794 ALDKI
-799 YIPGSN
+799 YVSGTS

-814 AKIQTTNTP
+814 AHFQTSNTP

-844 TSLQGATRIIEQ
+844 TSLQQATTIIEK
-856 AARNINMPD
+856 AASDIHMPD
-865 TIRGSFQG
+865 SIRGSFQG

-878 QDSLSSEPILILTAI
+878 QDSLSSEPILILTAVV
-893 IAVYIVLG
+893 AVYIVLG
-901 VLYESYVHPLTIL
+901 VLYESYIHPITIL

-927 LILWKVDLSIVSI
+927 LILCKVDLSIVSI

-950 KKNAIMMVDFALEV
+950 KKNAIMMVDFALEA
-964 EREHN
+964 ERDEN
-969 LSPAEAIYQAC
+969 LSPADAIYQAC
-980 CVRFRPILMTT
+980 IVRFRPIIMTT
-991 LAAMFGAI
+991 LAAMFGAV
-999 PLAIGQGDGSEIRQ
+999 PLAMGQGDGSEIRQ
-1013 PLGVAIIGGLLVSQ
+1013 PLGVAIIGGLIVSQ
-1027 LLTLYTTPV
+1027 LLTLYTTPI
-1036 IYLYLDRLRQGRSR
+1036 IYLYLDRLRTPRRAMAPLAQPQ
-1050 SEPIALPNPA
+1050 PI

>member
-1 VCLDCARGFGAPREV
+1 
-16 VETAPNFSPAFQMNI
+16 MNI
-31 SEAFIRRPI
+31 SEPFVRKPI
-40 ATSLLATG
+40 ATSLLAIG
-48 LMLAGLVAYRFLPV
+48 LMLAGLVAYKVLPV

-71 TINVSANY
+71 TVNVSANY
-79 PGVDPGTAATS
+79 SGVDPETAATS

-111 SQLNGTRI
+111 SQLNGARI

-145 ELPAGLP
+145 ELPPGLP
-152 SPPTYRKANPND
+152 NPPTYRKANPND
-164 TPVLILALTS
+164 LPVLILALTS

-179 SQIYNQAE
+179 SVIYNQAE

-192 AISQVPGVSEVD
+192 ALSQVPGVSEVD
-204 VGGGARTAVRVQIDP
+204 VGGGARTAVRVQVDP
-219 AALASMGLSMDNVRA
+219 AALASMGLSIDNVRA

-247 IDGDRISFTVN
+247 IDGDRISFTMN
-258 TNDQLFTADQ
+258 ANDQLFSADQ

-282 PLSAVGHAIDATED
+282 PLSAVGHAIDGTED
-296 RLQAGW
+296 RLQAAW

-325 DRIKAA
+325 DRIKAI

-343 HLQIQSDRTLTI
+343 HLQIQSDRTVTI
-355 RASVADVQTALL
+355 RASVADVQTSLL

-384 STTFIVCITVPL
+384 STTFIACVTVPL

-441 LEQGLSPF
+441 LEQGLTPL
-449 EATIRGARQIGFTV
+449 EATLIGARQIGFTI

-510 PMLCSRFLRE
+510 PMLCSRLLRE
-520 EKPEQYRGWFYRTTE
+520 EKSEQPRGWFYRATE
-535 RIFEGMIDVYSRSLR
+535 KAFGGMLGIYSRSLR
-550 WVLRHSFLMLL
+550 WVLGHSFLMLL
-561 VTTLTLCMTIW
+561 VTAVTLCLTVW
-572 LYNIVPKGFFP
+572 LYNVVPKGFFP
-583 QQDTGMIMG
+583 QQDTGLVMG

-605 VKKQNLVTE
+605 VQKQNQVAE
-614 IVKSDPAV
+614 IVKNDPAV

-630 SGGGGNGNTGRMF
+630 SGGGGSGNTGRMF
-643 ITLKPRKE
+643 ITLKTRKE
-651 RNVTATEVVAR
+651 RNITATEVVAR

-668 RIPGVSVFLQ
+668 KIPGIGVFLQ

-689 TKGQYIYSLVSPS
+689 TKGQYIYALVSPS
-702 QDDLNTYVPKLMA
+702 QEDLNTFVPKLMA
-715 ALQKSAKLKDVT
+715 ALQKNPKLKDLT
-727 TDQQQS
+727 TDQQQR
-733 GLQSNV
+733 GLQSDV
-739 LVDRVKASELGI
+739 VVDRVKASQLGI
-751 RPQQV
+751 QPQQV
-756 DSALDSAFGQREVSV
+756 DSALYSAFGQRAVSV
-771 VYNDRDQFHVV
+771 VYNDRDQFHVI
-782 LEALPQYLGDPS
+782 LEALPQYLANPT
-794 ALSKI
+794 ALDKI
-799 YIPGSN
+799 YISGTSHV
-805 GIQVPLSAI
+805 QVPLSAI
-814 AKIQTTNTP
+814 AHFQTSNTP

-844 TSLQGATRIIEQ
+844 TSLQQATEIIEK
-856 AARNINMPD
+856 AAREIHMPD

-878 QDSLSSEPILILTAI
+878 QDSLSSEPVLILTAI

-901 VLYESYVHPLTIL
+901 VLYESYIHPITIL

-927 LILWKVDLSIVSI
+927 LLLCKVDLSIVSI

-950 KKNAIMMVDFALEV
+950 KKNAIMMVDFALEA
-964 EREHN
+964 ERDQN
-969 LSPAEAIYQAC
+969 LSPADAIYQAC
-980 CVRFRPILMTT
+980 IIRFRPIMMTT

-999 PLAIGQGDGSEIRQ
+999 PIAIGQGDGSEIRQ
-1013 PLGVAIIGGLLVSQ
+1013 PLGVAIIGGLIVSQ

-1036 IYLYLDRLRQGRSR
+1036 IYLYLDRLRQRKSS
-1050 SEPIALPNPA
+1050 SEPVALPNPV

>member
-1 VCLDCARGFGAPREV
+1 V
-16 VETAPNFSPAFQMNI
+16 
-31 SEAFIRRPI
+31 
-40 ATSLLATG
+40 
-48 LMLAGLVAYRFLPV
+48 
-62 APLPQVDFP
+62 QV
-71 TINVSANY
+71 
-79 PGVDPGTAATS
+79 
-90 LAAPLERRF
+90 
-99 ANIAGVNEITSV
+99 
-111 SQLNGTRI
+111 
-119 TLQFDL
+119 
-125 SRDINGAARDVQA
+125 
-138 AINAASS
+138 
-145 ELPAGLP
+145 
-152 SPPTYRKANPND
+152 
-164 TPVLILALTS
+164 
-174 DAVPL
+174 
-179 SQIYNQAE
+179 
-187 ELLVP
+187 
-192 AISQVPGVSEVD
+192 
-204 VGGGARTAVRVQIDP
+204 DP
-219 AALASMGLSMDNVRA
+219 AALASMGLSIENVRA

-258 TNDQLFTADQ
+258 TNDQLFNADQ
-268 YKNLIIGEKNGVPI
+268 YKNLIIGERNGVPI
-282 PLSAVGHAIDATED
+282 PLSAVGRAIDGTED

-325 DRIKAA
+325 DRIKAI

-441 LEQGLSPF
+441 LEQGLSPL
-449 EATIRGARQIGFTV
+449 EATLRGARQIGFTV
-463 VSISISL
+463 VSISVSL

-491 SVTLSVAILVSAVV
+491 SVTLGIAILVSAVV

-520 EKPEQYRGWFYRTTE
+520 EKPEQSRGWFYRVTE
-535 RIFEGMIDVYSRSLR
+535 RMFAGLLALYSRSLR
-550 WVLRHSFLMLL
+550 WVLRHSLLMLL
-561 VTTLTLCMTIW
+561 VTAATLGVTIC

-583 QQDTGMIMG
+583 QQDTGMVMG
-592 ITEAAQDISFEAM
+592 ITEAAQDISFDAM
-605 VKKQNLVTE
+605 VAKQNQVTE
-614 IVKSDPAV
+614 IVKRDPAV
-622 ASVTSAVG
+622 ASITSAVG
-630 SGGGGNGNTGRMF
+630 SGGGGSSNTGRMF
-643 ITLKPRKE
+643 ITLKPRRE

-668 RIPGVSVFLQ
+668 RIPGIGVFLQ

-702 QDDLNTYVPKLMA
+702 QEDLNTYVPKLLA
-715 ALQKSAKLKDVT
+715 ELQKNPKLKDLT
-727 TDQQQS
+727 TDQQQL

-739 LVDRVKASELGI
+739 IVDRVKASQQGI
-751 RPQQV
+751 QPQQV
-756 DSALDSAFGQREVSV
+756 DSALDSAFGQRQVSV

-782 LEALPQYLGDPS
+782 LEALPQYLADPT
-794 ALSKI
+794 ALNKI
-799 YIPGSN
+799 YIAGVS
-805 GIQVPLSAI
+805 GIEVPLSAI

-844 TSLQGATRIIEQ
+844 TSLQQATQIIEK
-856 AARNINMPD
+856 AARNIHMPD

-901 VLYESYVHPLTIL
+901 VLYESYIHPLTIL

-927 LILWKVDLSIVSI
+927 LLICRVDLSIVSI

-964 EREHN
+964 ERDQKM
-969 LSPAEAIYQAC
+969 SPAEAIYQAC
-980 CVRFRPILMTT
+980 CIRFRPIMMTT
-991 LAAMFGAI
+991 LAAMFGAV
-999 PLAIGQGDGSEIRQ
+999 PLALGQGDGSEIRQ
-1013 PLGVAIIGGLLVSQ
+1013 PLGVAIIGGLIVSQ
-1027 LLTLYTTPV
+1027 MLTLYTTPV
-1036 IYLYLDRLRQGRSR
+1036 IYLYLDRLRQRKSGP
-1050 SEPIALPNPA
+1050 EPVAVPHPA